1 MTAPGGSKPN
11 RTAAVVFGSETG
23 NALDY
28 AEEAG
33 RLLERLH
40 FQTVVTSLDALD
52 PVPYYPSSRID
63 LVSD

>member
-1 MTAPGGSKPN
+1 MTPPDGSQPN

-40 FQTVVTSLDALD
+40 FQPVVTSLDALE
-52 PVPYYPSSRID
+52 PVPYYPWSPID
-63 LVSD
+63 LESD

>member
-1 MTAPGGSKPN
+1 MTATNGFKPD
-11 RTAAVVFGSETG
+11 RTAAVVFGSQTG

-40 FQTVVTSLDALD
+40 FQTVVTGLDALE
-52 PVPYYPSSRID
+52 PVPYKS
-63 LVSD
+63 

>member
-1 MTAPGGSKPN
+1 MTPPDGSKPN
-11 RTAAVVFGSETG
+11 RTAAVAFGSETG

-40 FQTVVTSLDALD
+40 FQTVVTSLDALE
-52 PVPYYPSSRID
+52 PVPYYPSSQID
-63 LVSD
+63 LESD